1 MIKSYKLDKIFGPV
15 STSSGIFLI
24 ISGLIAT
31 YFSFIGLVL
40 ILIGFFLGFSN
51 TGTTINIEKK
61 RIRFNNNIFGVIPI
75 GKWVKIQD
83 DMKIGIVKS
92 NKKWRT
98 YSRSNRII
106 DTQISDYRIFL
117 FDSEGKKIMPI
128 CKSNNLDVLKNDLM
142 NFNKELNISLL

>member
-1 MIKSYKLDKIFGPV
+1 
-15 STSSGIFLI
+15 
-24 ISGLIAT
+24 
-31 YFSFIGLVL
+31 
-40 ILIGFFLGFSN
+40 IGFFLGFSN

-75 GKWVKIQD
+75 GKCVTIQD

>member
-106 DTQISDYRIFL
+106 DTQISDYRIFFLILRVKRLCL
-117 FDSEGKKIMPI
+117 FANQTIWMY
-128 CKSNNLDVLKNDLM
+128 
-142 NFNKELNISLL
+142 